1 MNPEPA
7 WRPLLRALIETVLA
21 FDDPDF
27 PPMTV
32 ERVEGRVLERFP
44 LEDEERSK
52 GLHLALR
59 SFGEMSA
66 FSIVPPVILRVEQEL
81 LVSEGLAGAD
91 LARLVAEKIRVE
103 VERFA
108 AFAGQFGPA
117 ARFERAT
124 LATRRAY
131 LRLWARSGFA
141 QRRRVYTTLKGL
153 VLLAAYSLPELARAV
168 EGAGR

>member
-27 PPMTV
+27 PPITV

-44 LEDEERSK
+44 LEDAERSK

-59 SFGEMSA
+59 GFGEMNEFA
-66 FSIVPPVILRVEQEL
+66 VVPLAILRVEQEL
-81 LVSEGLAGAD
+81 LVSEGAELERV
-91 LARLVAEKIRVE
+91 LAEKTRAE
-103 VERFA
+103 AERFA
-108 AFAGQFGPA
+108 AFAGQFGPSEH
-117 ARFERAT
+117 FERAT
-124 LATRRAY
+124 LAARRAY

-141 QRRRVYTTLKGL
+141 ERRRVYTSLKGL

-168 EGAGR
+168 ERAER